1 MTQTRTPSRTP
12 HPDPYPVPNDVPRPP
27 RRRPS
32 DERSGRDG
40 SSRTALQLSILAVVI
55 AGVALG
61 LIVWRTVLT
70 SDTSC
75 QSTVWSAQ
83 PAADRLP
90 DGWAVKGTT
99 FDTGRRS
106 TTFVGADPGD
116 GSGAPNVLATVTCFP
131 TGADEAVSRAQSAAR
146 DIGQSVQARTDL
158 SDGGFEATDA
168 SGAIFLEFR
177 RGDIVIDLAASM
189 GATATDIETVA
200 SAYDRALGGPGGSIT
215 PPEPTASGSGSGSA
229 EPSGSGGHDAPELE
243 KLLPSKVGTTDMS
256 IASYLGSTVLGGG
269 DQDSRA
275 AAAALAADGKKQDD
289 LHLGQAAAFNDNG
302 DPILAIMAVSVAGLD
317 ASKVRPIALDYFGLT
332 GSAVKSTDTTLG
344 GQTWAKYDLND
355 GGPIYYVRSS
365 GDVVFVLMSSDASLA
380 EQGAATLK

>member
-1 MTQTRTPSRTP
+1 MTQTRAPRTP
-12 HPDPYPVPNDVPRPP
+12 HPDPYPVPNEVPRPP

-32 DERSGRDG
+32 EERAGRSG

-70 SDTSC
+70 SDASC

-90 DGWAVKGTT
+90 DGWTVKGTT
-99 FDTGRRS
+99 FDTNRRS
-106 TTFVGADPGD
+106 TTFVGVDPGD
-116 GSGAPNVLATVTCFP
+116 GSGAPNVLATATCFP

-146 DIGQSVQARTDL
+146 DIGQVVQARTDL

-215 PPEPTASGSGSGSA
+215 PPEPTASGSGNGSA

-289 LHLGQAAAFNDNG
+289 LHLAQAAAFNDNG
-302 DPILAIMAVSVAGLD
+302 DPILGIMAISVTGLD
-317 ASKVRPIALDYFGLT
+317 AAKVRPIALDYFGLT

-355 GGPIYYVRSS
+355 GGPIYYLRSS
-365 GDVVFVLMSSDASLA
+365 GNVVLALMSTDASLA
-380 EQGAATLK
+380 EQAAATLK